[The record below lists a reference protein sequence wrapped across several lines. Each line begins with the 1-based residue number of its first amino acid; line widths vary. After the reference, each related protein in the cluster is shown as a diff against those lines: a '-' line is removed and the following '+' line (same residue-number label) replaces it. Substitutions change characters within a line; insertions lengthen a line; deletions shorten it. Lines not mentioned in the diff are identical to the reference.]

1 MLGLAKGHV
10 SSSLPV
16 VAHLSVKSLQRVF
29 IEDAYHTRYMQK
41 EPNSSFKP
49 KAMAANLVISKDP
62 KKDWLL
68 PHLQF

>member
-1 MLGLAKGHV
+1 M
-10 SSSLPV
+10 
-16 VAHLSVKSLQRVF
+16 KSLQREF
-29 IEDAYHTRYMQK
+29 IENAYLTHYMQK

-49 KAMAANLVISKDP
+49 KANTANLVISKDT